1 MENIYIVKIQEKYFK
16 RLLKYHIYIT
26 YIKKNKDYYLLYVDL
41 NNYEKLLKFKNI
53 YEFELVG
60 YKGLIKYQNILKKY
74 CLFFIMF
81 IISLVYIFFLGNI
94 IFKIEIK
101 TMDQDIYNLVKKEL
115 DNNEISLY
123 KYFKSFSDKEII
135 KKNIINNNSNKL
147 EWMEITR
154 VGCKYIVN
162 VEKRII
168 NEIDNDNTPRN
179 IVAKKNAIILK
190 IDATRGSIVK
200 KLNDYV
206 KKGEVIVTGEI
217 THKDSVVD
225 LVHAD
230 ATIYG
235 ETWYNVHVSYPIAY
249 YEKTYTGN
257 KKKRLSLTL
266 FNKKFNLFD
275 NKKYQDEEIME
286 TKLLYHKFL
295 PVKIS
300 LESVRE
306 VVLIDDLY
314 TTEEAI
320 NLAILEA
327 REKILKTLP
336 NDSKILSQKKLK
348 IIVNN
353 STIDIDVFFKVY
365 ENITATEEII
375 VEGE

>member
-16 RLLKYHIYIT
+16 RLLKYRIYIT
-26 YIKKNKDYYLLYVDL
+26 YIKKNKDYYLLYLDL
-41 NNYEKLLKFKNI
+41 DNYEKLLKFKNI

-60 YKGLIKYQNILKKY
+60 YKGLIKYQNIFKKHY
-74 CLFFIMF
+74 LFFIMF
-81 IISLVYIFFLGNI
+81 IMSLVYLVFLSNL
-94 IFKIEIK
+94 IFKIEVK
-101 TMDQDIYNLVKKEL
+101 TMDQDIYDLVIHEL
-115 DNNEISLY
+115 DSNNISLY
-123 KYFKSFSDKEII
+123 KFVKSFDDKELI
-135 KKNIINNNSNKL
+135 KKNIINNNSSKL

-154 VGCKYIVN
+154 VGCKYVIN

-168 NEIDNDNTPRN
+168 NEIDDDNTPRN
-179 IVAKKNAIILK
+179 IVAKKNAIILE
-190 IDATRGSIVK
+190 IDAKRGSIVK

-257 KKKRLSLTL
+257 NKKRFSLTF
-266 FNKKFNLFD
+266 FNKKINLFD
-275 NKKYQDEEIME
+275 KTKYNDEEIIE
-286 TKLLYHKFL
+286 TRLLYHKFL

-300 LESVRE
+300 LENVRE

-314 TTEEAI
+314 TTDEAI
-320 NLAILEA
+320 DLAVLEA

-336 NDSKILSQKKLK
+336 RDSKILSEKKLK

-353 STIDIDVFFKVY
+353 STIDVDVFFKVY
-365 ENITATEEII
+365 ENITAVEII
-375 VEGE
+375 KEGE

>member
-26 YIKKNKDYYLLYVDL
+26 RIKKNKDYYLLYLDL

-53 YEFELVG
+53 YEFALID
-60 YKGLIKYQNILKKY
+60 YKGLIKYQIIFKKY
-74 CLFFIMF
+74 YLFFIMF
-81 IISLVYIFFLGNI
+81 IISLIYLVFLSNL
-94 IFKIEIK
+94 IFKIEVK
-101 TMDQDIYNLVKKEL
+101 TMDQDIHDLVIREL
-115 DNNEISLY
+115 DRNNISLY
-123 KYFKSFSDKEII
+123 KFVKSFSDKEII

-154 VGCKYIVN
+154 VGCKYVIN

-168 NEIDNDNTPRN
+168 NEIDDDNTPRN
-179 IVAKKNAIILK
+179 IVALKNAIILK
-190 IDATRGSIVK
+190 IDAKRGSIVK

-257 KKKRLSLTL
+257 NKKRLSLTF
-266 FNKKFNLFD
+266 FNKKINLFD

-300 LESVRE
+300 LENVHE

-314 TTEEAI
+314 TTDEAI
-320 NLAILEA
+320 DLAVLEA

-336 NDSKILSQKKLK
+336 SDSKILSEKKLK

-365 ENITATEEII
+365 ENITAVEII
-375 VEGE
+375 KEGE